1 MPKVS
6 VIIPSYNS
14 MTYLPATVDSV
25 LKQTFTDFEVLII
38 NDGSTDNILEWA
50 SKIEDTRVKVIT
62 KTNQGLAEAR
72 NTGIALAKGEYLAFL
87 DADDLWHKTKLE
99 KQVNY
104 LNNHPDVG
112 LVDTWVALTDENAK
126 PTGTLIKTNA
136 EGKVIKK
143 ILESPTIVCG
153 SSPLVRNICFEKAG
167 LFNKQLSGSADW
179 DMWIRI
185 ANHFMFGLI
194 KEPLTYYRQHY
205 NSMSQNR
212 QKMLDDNLAVIE
224 RAFANVSPELNY
236 IKNRSYGRVNL
247 YLAWRAID
255 QKNYGEAIT
264 FRRKALSYYPRLR
277 FSKNYINQT
286 IGLIIM
292 EIFGSEAIEYFRN
305 ITRNIR
311 RKFFPIKA

>member
-14 MTYLPATVDSV
+14 IKYLPETLNTV

-38 NDGSTDNILEWA
+38 NDGSTDNILDWA
-50 SKIEDTRVKVIT
+50 TTIKDKRVKVIT
-62 KTNQGLAEAR
+62 KKNEGLAEAR

-87 DADDLWHKTKLE
+87 DADDLWGETKLE

-104 LNNHPDVG
+104 LNNHSEVG
-112 LVDTWVALTDENAK
+112 LVDTWVALTDENGK
-126 PTGTLIKTNA
+126 PTGTIIKTNA
-136 EGKVIKK
+136 EGNVIKR

-153 SSPLVRNICFEKAG
+153 SSPLVRNICFDKAG
-167 LFNKQLSGSADW
+167 LFDKKLSGSADW

-185 ANHFMFGLI
+185 ANYFMFGLI

-212 QKMLDDNLAVIE
+212 QKMLTDNVVVIE
-224 RAFANVSPELNY
+224 KAFANVSPELNY
-236 IKNRSYGRVNL
+236 IKTRSYGRVHL
-247 YLAWRAID
+247 YLAWRALD
-255 QKNYGEAIT
+255 QKNYQEVIS
-264 FRRKALSYYPRLR
+264 FRKTALSYYPRLR

-292 EIFGSEAIEYFRN
+292 EWFGTEAIDSFRN
-305 ITRNIR
+305 ITRNLR
-311 RKFFPIKA
+311 RKLFAFKA